1 MTSTLTAMEA
11 RQNFGEILN
20 RVNLVHDQFI
30 IERNGKP
37 LAAIVPI
44 KILEELQA
52 FARKSISEFLS
63 PHESELSDEEAMK
76 LANEAKHES
85 RQVHANRIRR

>member
-11 RQNFGEILN
+11 RQKFGEILN

-30 IERNGKP
+30 IERNGKA

-44 KILEELQA
+44 GILKELQA
-52 FARKSISEFLS
+52 SARRSVVQFLK
-63 PHESELSDEEAMK
+63 PHDSELSDEEAMA
-76 LANEAKHES
+76 LANEAKKES
-85 RQVHANRIRR
+85 R